1 MLRTVKNTS
10 AAEERRLHGLLVA
23 ELSAAGCF
31 RRAPFHSIAYATFI
45 LGAYATAYGALL
57 TDPGIVARALAIVVL
72 AALCVHGA
80 FLSHEAGHGALT
92 GNRRLATGAGL
103 VSATLLTGFCYVYF
117 QHFHRPHHRHTN
129 GRAHDP
135 DMQSALFT
143 LYAQSAIGKS
153 WFGRLITRHQAVLIW
168 ILIWLQGLTLKID
181 SLVFLAR
188 NLRSTRAEQM
198 VLVLHYAMWLVV
210 PAFVIGFA
218 DAWLNYGVITLLIG
232 GNTGAI
238 FLVNHIGTRVV
249 EPEERESF
257 FLREIEVTRNLGTSR
272 LVGILIG
279 GLNNH
284 IEHHLFPAMPT
295 ARLPRA
301 RVITREFCHRH
312 GIAYREMSYL
322 EAAREVTRHFKAMST
337 LVPA

>member
-31 RRAPFHSIAYATFI
+31 RRAPIHSIAYATFI
-45 LGAYATAYGALL
+45 LGGYAAAYGVLL
-57 TDPGIVARALAIVVL
+57 TDPGLVVRALAIVLL

-92 GNRRLATGAGL
+92 GNRRLAAGAGL
-103 VSATLLTGFCYVYF
+103 VYTTLLTGFCYVYF

-129 GRAHDP
+129 ARAHDP

-143 LYAQSAIGKS
+143 LYAQSAHGKS
-153 WFGRLITRHQAVLIW
+153 WFGRLVTRHQAVLIW
-168 ILIWLQGLTLKID
+168 ILIWLQGLTLKLD

-188 NLRSTRAEQM
+188 NARSTRVEQA
-198 VLVLHYAMWLVV
+198 VLVLHYAMWIAPV
-210 PAFVIGFA
+210 FVLGFA
-218 DAWLNYGVITLLIG
+218 DAWLNYSVMTLLIG
-232 GNTGAI
+232 GNTGAV

-257 FLREIEVTRNLGTSR
+257 FLRELEVTRNLGTSR
-272 LVGILIG
+272 LAGILIG

-301 RVITREFCHRH
+301 RVITREFCRRH
-312 GIAYREMSYL
+312 GIPYREMSYL
-322 EAAREVTRHFKAMST
+322 EAVREVKRHFKAMST
-337 LVPA
+337 LVAA